1 MLMARNDE
9 KQHKVYHTCSTIRS
23 DANGDDHKT
32 RLQRGYVTKC
42 VCWSNMAG
50 LDLQGGGYRTT
61 CDCLRVCYDRQ
72 IARQID
78 CGQTMSICWS
88 AVM

>member
-1 MLMARNDE
+1 VLMARNDE

-50 LDLQGGGYRTT
+50 LDLQGGAIGQHAIVGGYVMT
-61 CDCLRVCYDRQ
+61 DRLQ
-72 IARQID
+72 DR
-78 CGQTMSICWS
+78 
-88 AVM
+88 